1 MGVQMQKTR
10 DSIFDIMKGIAI
22 ISVVVIHSCPPWQ
35 LYHLLSF
42 FHVPL
47 FFVISGYFSK
57 EKRFSEVFLNR
68 VTKLLI
74 PLVFTSLVML
84 LVVSLLDAVCGTHSI
99 DVAVKSLLLGTAS
112 WTMPPGEVYILSAGP
127 LWFLWA
133 LVFVSVYWSF
143 FQRVNNELLRGVLV
157 LVFAMAANLSK
168 SYFTLPFSIQASF
181 GALGFFYAGF
191 LVKKYGLLENVL
203 GKKIS
208 IVCLI
213 AFVYC
218 VGFSNIDVN
227 LCAYGALYVPEV
239 LAVLAVFFALHAIVT
254 KYRTESRLWSLLN
267 FVGRYSLVAFCVH
280 SIDQNIFV
288 YWLPYKIWASFEG
301 DFQTNCAILLRIMLV
316 IFTTWLVSKNKFL
329 CKKVFF
335 IE

>member
-1 MGVQMQKTR
+1 MPKTR
-10 DSIFDIMKGIAI
+10 DPVFDIMKGIAI
-22 ISVVVIHSCPPWQ
+22 ISVIVIHSGPPWQ
-35 LYHLLSF
+35 LYHFLSF

-47 FFVISGYFSK
+47 FFVISGYFSR
-57 EKRFSEVFLNR
+57 EESFSEVFLSR
-68 VTKLLI
+68 LPKLLV
-74 PLVFTSLVML
+74 PLAFTSLVML
-84 LVVSLLDAVCGTHSI
+84 PVVCILDAVCGTHSI

-112 WTMPPGEVYILSAGP
+112 WPIPLGEVYILSVGP

-133 LVFVSVYWSF
+133 LIFVRFYWSL
-143 FQRVNNELLRGVLV
+143 FQKVKIELLRGVLV
-157 LVFAMAANLSK
+157 LVFAIVANWSK
-168 SYFTLPFSIQASF
+168 SYFTLPFSFQASF

-191 LVKKYGLLENVL
+191 IIKKYGLLENVL

-301 DFQTNCAILLRIMLV
+301 NFQTNCAILLRIV
-316 IFTTWLVSKNKFL
+316 FVVFTTWLVSRNNFL
-329 CKKVFF
+329 C
-335 IE
+335 E